1 MEYFPLI
8 LKHRVT
14 HMHFDL
20 PDNMELILS
29 IFRKA
34 HANEYIIEPHVFCHG
49 DWYDDLCLYEYAC
62 NPKLRYL
69 SNWIM
74 RKLILEKNLTW
85 ETTQVRMRI
94 ASNML
99 FQIGVVTGGK
109 NLLGILQSNFV
120 NNVWAVHRQ
129 KLIYDLPFYQEQ
141 GERDLPYPTIWS
153 ISVSLNLRLRP

>member
-1 MEYFPLI
+1 MIILKISLSLLRKHLIKQNKMEYFPLV

-14 HMHFDL
+14 RMHFDL
-20 PDNMELILS
+20 PDNMDLILS

-34 HANEYIIEPHVFCHG
+34 HANEYITEPRIFCHG
-49 DWYDDLCLYEYAC
+49 DWYDDLCLKEYSR

-74 RKLILEKNLTW
+74 SKLILEKNLNW
-85 ETTQVRMRI
+85 NTTQVRMRI

-99 FQIGVVTGGK
+99 FQVGVVTGGK
-109 NLLGILQSNFV
+109 DLLCILQSNFV

-129 KLIYDLPFYQEQ
+129 KLIYDLPFYQ
-141 GERDLPYPTIWS
+141 G
-153 ISVSLNLRLRP
+153 